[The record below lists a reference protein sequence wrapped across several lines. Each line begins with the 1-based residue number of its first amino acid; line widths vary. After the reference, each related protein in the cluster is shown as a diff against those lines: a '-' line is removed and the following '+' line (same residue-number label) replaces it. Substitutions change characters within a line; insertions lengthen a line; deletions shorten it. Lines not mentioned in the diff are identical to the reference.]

1 MSSDLS
7 RRSSRQP
14 LVQADDT
21 LSLTSFPDLTLSAGT
36 ASPSLEPLNEPLR
49 DAVAGGQTGVSPP
62 PPPLHEQIVSVS
74 VSAAHDGLNGLL
86 DDAGPSM
93 FDEQENGIADPQN
106 LSTSSTEVLRRVVDH
121 RGAVELVRHLS
132 QLLAERDAHVTA
144 LTRLAEEFKVPRA
157 RIAETSDRVKQF
169 ERRRLSLAGASE
181 DLAPTNRSESS
192 DSAAQTSLPDIGSG
206 TIRNLTRMFGGG
218 AKRKDATIRPTPAS
232 MKSAATSMK
241 STGTAS
247 ASSSRSNSIVPQP
260 EPVVKKK
267 TERPKSIDV
276 LSVNSGESFGWTSTL
291 INAGAGTIKGISNL
305 ATRDRR
311 ESRAARE
318 PRGPVEMSTRHDK
331 NQLPPT
337 LLRTESKDPQ
347 EMAWNKFVLRLNEL
361 REEAGE
367 EAQSGEVLGAARWG
381 HEGSNGKQ
389 KLDTLTRLTIGGIP
403 MRLRSP
409 IWMELSN
416 TYAIMRPDGYKHH
429 LGTREN
435 EDPHEIDAILK
446 DVPRTL
452 TSKYDY
458 FAEKGHDRLR
468 KVLVAFVNK
477 NPGLGYTQGLNMIA
491 GYLLLAIPDESDAFW
506 VLCNMV
512 ESHFPPDYFSPDTA
526 MSAPIADN
534 VVLRQYVKDLLPKLF
549 DKMALL
555 EIEPEHTVPLSWF
568 LTAFASVL
576 PESVLLRI
584 WDVWLCVPNQKTF
597 LFNIALTLLAAH
609 AKNLMN
615 CEDQGEYWA
624 YMTSKIR
631 ISEDPEKVNELIRSA
646 FGLRKRLEQVEM
658 RRGLAVKKVRK
669 HASTEALFTPEAQGE
684 EEVEA

>member
-14 LVQADDT
+14 LNDDAT
-21 LSLTSFPDLTLSAGT
+21 SLTSFPDPAETT
-36 ASPSLEPLNEPLR
+36 SPSLEPLDEPP
-49 DAVAGGQTGVSPP
+49 DAVAGGQLTGVSPP
-62 PPPLHEQIVSVS
+62 LQPVKEQIVPT
-74 VSAAHDGLNGLL
+74 APAHYGLNGLL

-93 FDEQENGIADPQN
+93 FDEQENGVGDPQT
-106 LSTSSTEVLRRVVDH
+106 LSTASTEALRRIIDH
-121 RGAVELVRHLS
+121 RGAVELVRNLS
-132 QLLAERDAHVTA
+132 LLLAERDAHVTA
-144 LTRLAEEFKVPRA
+144 LTRLAEEFKVPRE
-157 RIAETSDRVKQF
+157 RIAETGNRVKQF

-181 DLAPTNRSESS
+181 DLAPTIRSESS
-192 DSAAQTSLPDIGSG
+192 DSAAQASLPDVGRG

-218 AKRKDATIRPTPAS
+218 GKRKDATIRPTPAS

-241 STGTAS
+241 STAS
-247 ASSSRSNSIVPQP
+247 ASSSRSNSIVP
-260 EPVVKKK
+260 ESTVVRKR
-267 TERPKSIDV
+267 TDRPKSIDV
-276 LSVNSGESFGWTSTL
+276 LSVNSGESTGWTSTFM
-291 INAGAGTIKGISNL
+291 NAGAGTIKGISSL
-305 ATRDRR
+305 ATRERR
-311 ESRAARE
+311 DSRAKE

-337 LLRTESKDPQ
+337 LLRTESKDPR

-381 HEGSNGKQ
+381 HEGGNGKQ
-389 KLDTLTRLTIGGIP
+389 KLDTLTRLVIGGIP

-416 TYAIMRPDGYKHH
+416 TYAIMRPNGYKYY
-429 LGTREN
+429 LGTQEN
-435 EDPHEIDAILK
+435 EDPQEIDAILK

-477 NPGLGYTQGLNMIA
+477 YPGLGYTQGLNMIA

-512 ESHFPPDYFSPDTA
+512 DSYFPPDYFSPDTA

-534 VVLRQYVKDLLPKLF
+534 VVLRQYVKDLLPKLY
-549 DKMALL
+549 DKMSSL

-584 WDVWLCVPNQKTF
+584 WDVWLCVPNSKTF
-597 LFNIALTLLAAH
+597 LFNVALTLLAAH
-609 AKNLMN
+609 AKNLMS

-631 ISEDPEKVNELIRSA
+631 VGEEPDKVNELIRSA

-669 HASTEALFTPEAQGE
+669 HASTEALFSPEAQGE